1 MDDTLHI
8 AYTGTEVEVLML
20 KGILEENG
28 IMAMVRD
35 RFSSSLK
42 AGYVA
47 GTPSSV
53 ELIVTGTDLEKAKP
67 LIQEFLN
74 SRIPEGD

>member
-1 MDDTLHI
+1 MDDTLYI

-28 IMAMVRD
+28 IMAMIRD
-35 RFSSSLK
+35 RLSSSLL

-47 GTPSSV
+47 GTTSTL
-53 ELIVTGTDLEKAKP
+53 ELFVTGSDLEKARP